1 MPGSQRPCQNKEMQK
16 AVLLAAGR
24 GSRMGELTRQVPK
37 PLLPIQGRPMIL
49 HILDRLQVA
58 GISDVHIITG
68 FHAEEMEKTASQH
81 ALPISFT
88 RQNEVNGTGAAAL
101 LAREWA
107 GEEQFLLTFG
117 DILAESS
124 HYSGMLAAAAD
135 GPAAV
140 LAARFVTD
148 PYQGAAIYADPEF
161 RITRIIEKPELGTS
175 STNWNSAGIYVCGP
189 GLFGELEQIP
199 LSPRGEYELT
209 SAFTQML
216 DRGKHLRL
224 FPLDGQWLD
233 VGRPEDLHT
242 AAQMVGR

>member
-1 MPGSQRPCQNKEMQK
+1 MPGSKRPCEDKEMQK

-49 HILDRLQVA
+49 HILDRLQAA
-58 GISDVHIITG
+58 GVTHVHMITG
-68 FHAEEMEKTASQH
+68 FLAEEMEQAASQH

-101 LAREWA
+101 LARQWA
-107 GEEQFLLTFG
+107 GEDRFVLTFG
-117 DILAESS
+117 DILAESA
-124 HYSGMLAAAAD
+124 HYAGMLGAAAA
-135 GPAAV
+135 GPDAV
-140 LAARFVTD
+140 LAARYVAD
-148 PYQGAAIYADPEF
+148 PYQGAAIYADAEF
-161 RITRIIEKPELGTS
+161 RILRIVEKPELGTS
-175 STNWNSAGIYVCGP
+175 STHWNSAGVYVCGP
-189 GLFGELEQIP
+189 EVFGELERIP

-233 VGRPEDLHT
+233 VGRPEDLKT
-242 AAQMVGR
+242 AAEIVGL